1 MNSFHGN
8 MSRSMKIKENIIRIA
23 LIIVG
28 WGLLLSLTTD
38 ITNPIITKEFIFL
51 AAAIVIANCIPLDLG
66 YAQITQAFAF
76 EYLALMLLGP
86 VSAAWI
92 TVTGI
97 LGQGVRG
104 RKKDVSW
111 YLLNSAIQVISILA
125 AGVVFMHLGG
135 KALLDSRTG
144 ITNPAF
150 LLPIFG
156 GAITHFCF
164 NIGMVYPLLIVRHG
178 KSINIFNLYN
188 VLKWDFLA
196 KLIFAPLAFYI
207 YISYDPADIVEL
219 AAPLV
224 FMIGLWIFMRKSIE
238 LSVTKRELDD
248 NIDRITAQ
256 REIAIAANS
265 SLDMKFVIKTVAE
278 RIRDMYK
285 CELSAVHICNET
297 GLMTK
302 PSAVN
307 EGENNGMKCLLCGF
321 RYKKLLKS
329 VLTRNRPF
337 LTSDPKVIGR
347 MIESSDCEFNENCS
361 PGSIAIYP
369 LCTESNKI
377 GTLTLMSK
385 DPEIFSG
392 KSKEIIDFIA
402 QELSGAVAN
411 ARLHEDLKREYN
423 ERNEELT
430 YAARVQAEI
439 LPHDFMTERVRIGT
453 RFTAARYLGGDFFEI
468 ATRSDGMIG
477 IAVGDVSGKG
487 VPAALTMMRIVSIIR
502 QLSREAH
509 TSIDV
514 LNKLNRE
521 LDWESSEDDSVSQ
534 YATCFFMMFDPVTGL
549 MRYSSAGHVR
559 PYLFEKETGEIRMLS
574 GGGFP
579 LGMFPEGNF
588 NEDEV
593 FLNPGD
599 KIIMYTDGATDIV
612 DEKGKRFTAENLFKL
627 VHEICMQDDE
637 ETAAGIHRSLMTF
650 KSNAALADDVAIVSL
665 EYLGGPVDELAEMEA
680 MIKKNIPVMT
690 DVEAE

>member
-1 MNSFHGN
+1 
-8 MSRSMKIKENIIRIA
+8 MKLKENIIRFA

-28 WGLLLSLTTD
+28 WGLLFALTTD
-38 ITNPIITKEFIFL
+38 VTNPIITKEFIFL
-51 AAAIVIANCIPLDLG
+51 AAAILVANCIPLNLG

-92 TVTGI
+92 AVTGI
-97 LGQGVRG
+97 AGQGIRG
-104 RKKDVSW
+104 RNKDVIW
-111 YLLNSAIQVISILA
+111 YFLNSAIQVISILA
-125 AGVVFMHLGG
+125 AGFVFLHLGG
-135 KALLDSRTG
+135 IDLLDSKTG
-144 ITNPAF
+144 ITNPTF

-178 KSINIFNLYN
+178 KSINISNFYN
-188 VLKWDFLA
+188 VIKWDFLA

-207 YISYDPADIVEL
+207 YISYDPADIIEL

-224 FMIGLWIFMRKSIE
+224 FMIGLWIFIRKSIE
-238 LSVTKRELDD
+238 LSVTKRELDK
-248 NIDRITAQ
+248 NIERIKAQ

-278 RIRDMYK
+278 RIREMYK
-285 CELSAVHICNET
+285 CDLSAVHICDDT
-297 GLMTK
+297 GLMSQ

-307 EGENNGMKCLLCGF
+307 EDKKNGMRCFLFGY
-321 RYKKLLKS
+321 RYNKVLKS
-329 VLTRNRPF
+329 VLNRNRPF
-337 LTSDPKVIGR
+337 QTSNPKAIR
-347 MIESSDCEFNENCS
+347 RLIESSDCDFCDKCII
-361 PGSIAIYP
+361 GSIAIYP
-369 LCTESNKI
+369 LCTESRKI

-385 DPEIFSG
+385 DPDNFSG

-439 LPHDFMTERVRIGT
+439 LPQDFMTERVRIGT

-468 ATRSDGMIG
+468 ATRSDGMLG

-509 TSIDV
+509 SSIDA
-514 LNKLNRE
+514 LNKLNHE
-521 LDWESSEDDSVSQ
+521 LDWENSEGDEISQ
-534 YATCFFMMFDPVTGL
+534 YATCFFMMFDPVSGL

-559 PYLFEKETGEIRMLS
+559 PFLFEKKTGKIRMLS

-599 KIIMYTDGATDIV
+599 KVIMYTDGATDIV
-612 DEKGKRFTAENLFKL
+612 DENGKRFTAENLFKL
-627 VHEICMQDDE
+627 VHEICMKEDD
-637 ETAAGIHRSLMTF
+637 ETAAGIHRSLMMF
-650 KSNAALADDVAIVSL
+650 KSNAQLADDVAIVSL

-680 MIKKNIPVMT
+680 MIQKNIPVMT
-690 DVEAE
+690 DAEAE